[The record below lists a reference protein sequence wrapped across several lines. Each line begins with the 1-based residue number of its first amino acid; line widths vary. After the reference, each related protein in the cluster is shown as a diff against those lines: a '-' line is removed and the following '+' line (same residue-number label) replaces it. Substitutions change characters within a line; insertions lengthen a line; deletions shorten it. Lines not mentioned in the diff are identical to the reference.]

1 MDGKTNEKPQNE
13 SYLQPPLYW
22 KNSSPQSFWQ
32 IFLAAMG
39 VVIANV
45 GMVALVTSWQINSL
59 EVKMNALEVKMNAL
73 ESRLM
78 GEMNA
83 LEGRLMGEIGELKG
97 AIKSIE
103 LQVFN
108 HIPTQIKELKD
119 ENREIKRLLQEK

>member
-1 MDGKTNEKPQNE
+1 MDSKTNEKPQNE

-59 EVKMNALEVKMNAL
+59 EVKMNALE
-73 ESRLM
+73 SRLM
-78 GEMNA
+78 GEINA
-83 LEGRLMGEIGELKG
+83 LEGRFIGEIGELKG
-97 AIKSIE
+97 NIKSIEGSIKSIE